1 MRGRGAAWV
10 LALVL
15 LAGCAPA
22 PAAEPPE
29 EPEVRVRTHWE
40 ALETRAGSLPDVET
54 PWPGGIG
61 EDLIPGED
69 YGPLY
74 PYAGTVIN
82 AAEWEGG
89 PFRYDSL
96 TYGLMTRAGEL
107 VTESVYTRVEVP
119 TYYDREGTDV
129 FLPLLVLKKSVGEGG
144 WPYGDGT
151 LLAVAARDGSWVT
164 PFRYWAAA
172 GSPLGVFAGDGTG
185 LSLLSTETGEVL
197 KSWTWAQLGVE
208 DLEDFPWFANN
219 METTAQWAGDAFF
232 LGIWG
237 EGYTAHL
244 LDPETGAVAA
254 LSAQA
259 WYERDGAR
267 YTAQTGWQAEA
278 AEDGTVTVSKGDTSY
293 TFQSPLPAVQY
304 PYVQEDRVF
313 FYDYSSSAAAVTTLE
328 GKTVLTAP
336 LGHLNTLFGED
347 VRYLAA
353 CPQDGADWTLY
364 SWDGEALVPLPG
376 GTGSWCSLQGPLVEV
391 LGQEGAAYYRPD
403 SGACVFRAWF
413 DLEERPGLVQSEEP
427 PEQLP

>member
-129 FLPLLVLKKSVGEGG
+129 FLPMGTAPFWR
-144 WPYGDGT
+144 WPPGT
-151 LLAVAARDGSWVT
+151 
-164 PFRYWAAA
+164 AA
-172 GSPLGVFAGDGTG
+172 G
-185 LSLLSTETGEVL
+185 
-197 KSWTWAQLGVE
+197 
-208 DLEDFPWFANN
+208 
-219 METTAQWAGDAFF
+219 
-232 LGIWG
+232 
-237 EGYTAHL
+237 
-244 LDPETGAVAA
+244 
-254 LSAQA
+254 
-259 WYERDGAR
+259 
-267 YTAQTGWQAEA
+267 
-278 AEDGTVTVSKGDTSY
+278 
-293 TFQSPLPAVQY
+293 
-304 PYVQEDRVF
+304 
-313 FYDYSSSAAAVTTLE
+313 
-328 GKTVLTAP
+328 AP
-336 LGHLNTLFGED
+336 
-347 VRYLAA
+347 
-353 CPQDGADWTLY
+353 P
-364 SWDGEALVPLPG
+364 PG
-376 GTGSWCSLQGPLVEV
+376 GGPMPP
-391 LGQEGAAYYRPD
+391 GR
-403 SGACVFRAWF
+403 RA
-413 DLEERPGLVQSEEP
+413 
-427 PEQLP
+427 

>member
-144 WPYGDGT
+144 WPYAEVMNWERLMFEPTWRDDLVWMGWTDESRSRNR
-151 LLAVAARDGSWVT
+151 LLD
-164 PFRYWAAA
+164 
-172 GSPLGVFAGDGTG
+172 
-185 LSLLSTETGEVL
+185 LSLGRVREEEPGE
-197 KSWTWAQLGVE
+197 WRAIQDTWLVGR
-208 DLEDFPWFANN
+208 
-219 METTAQWAGDAFF
+219 
-232 LGIWG
+232 G
-237 EGYTAHL
+237 EGYTYFDGEDTFDGSCTRLEIGGQICEIPYGGTELYCTLKRGLLFFNDSSSRQSSPSGAVYRLDGMPVVEAGTYTSISLVRDEMGEEGPVLLMGERTDGSCDL
-244 LDPETGAVAA
+244 LDE
-254 LSAQA
+254 
-259 WYERDGAR
+259 DGAL
-267 YTAQTGWQAEA
+267 WM
-278 AEDGTVTVSKGDTSY
+278 EDVPSY
-293 TFQSPLPAVQY
+293 TY
-304 PYVQEDRVF
+304 PY
-313 FYDYSSSAAAVTTLE
+313 
-328 GKTVLTAP
+328 LT
-336 LGHLNTLFGED
+336 GEI
-347 VRYLAA
+347 
-353 CPQDGADWTLY
+353 
-364 SWDGEALVPLPG
+364 
-376 GTGSWCSLQGPLVEV
+376 LQ
-391 LGQEGAAYYRPD
+391 
-403 SGACVFRAWF
+403 
-413 DLEERPGLVQSEEP
+413 LEEKVSGRQVVSCYDTRTGELLYRRTLGLGDDQQEP
-427 PEQLP
+427 LEDW